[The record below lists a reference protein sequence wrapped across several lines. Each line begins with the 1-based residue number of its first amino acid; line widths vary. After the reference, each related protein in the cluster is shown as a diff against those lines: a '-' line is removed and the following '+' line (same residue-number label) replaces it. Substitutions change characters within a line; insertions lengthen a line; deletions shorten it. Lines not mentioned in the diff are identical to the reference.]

1 MPVLFA
7 RRSMRR
13 TMGILLLLAI
23 AYYPELW
30 TVPTIIV
37 PLALGRSC
45 MMNCNYALERSILA
59 VS

>member
-1 MPVLFA
+1 
-7 RRSMRR
+7 
-13 TMGILLLLAI
+13 MGILLLLAI

-30 TVPTIIV
+30 MVPTIIV